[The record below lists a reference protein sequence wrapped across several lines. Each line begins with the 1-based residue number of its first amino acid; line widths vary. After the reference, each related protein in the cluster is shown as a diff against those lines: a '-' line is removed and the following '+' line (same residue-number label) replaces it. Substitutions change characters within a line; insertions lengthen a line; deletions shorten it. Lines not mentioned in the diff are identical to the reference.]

1 MKKKHLIPLSILL
14 IILIIIG
21 VSFVKIPLEI
31 ISKERIMHETK
42 GNLELNSYSK
52 QYLQLLPNPHLTLI
66 DAKFTMPKYDLLV
79 SSDKIDIHRS
89 LFSNQQYEILMD
101 YGSINE
107 SKIKNIKLKIS
118 SDDNSLIINSN
129 NFGLDN
135 SSIQIETILKDNFL
149 EFMKF
154 NLDNLDISNN
164 KLFNKIINF
173 NLFKDTFISV
183 DGIYKNNQISINSA
197 NLNLGENTKINFKGI
212 IDLKNTFLSSL
223 DIIIENL
230 NTNTLRRLL
239 GSYYQNS
246 DLYDYL
252 PEGIFETVNLKLKE
266 NQIIINSADFIIS
279 KESSVKLNGHID
291 LLEPSLSSINIE
303 ISEIQVNLL
312 KEIFQVNP
320 TITQYLNF
328 IPNGKFKKI
337 NLEIKNNL
345 FDVKE
350 IDLTTINNNNLKI
363 NSLGPIKNLSN
374 PNLELKI
381 NINEASELEEYF
393 KLFDLKD
400 EQEIFEYIDLN
411 NAFFDIMINDKI
423 IQIRKLEIYSNDKET
438 ISLIGDYSLNS
449 KDFDDVILNINNLS
463 KDKFK
468 NLISLFTSLDFEQYF
483 EIVEFKDLNLEAIIN
498 IKNNIALIK
507 NLELINNENISKI
520 EGIIKDGTFKGNLN
534 LKKINIKKIDD
545 YFIKSKRLKGYIDIF
560 IETDNPIN
568 IGNITNL
575 NGNFNGTIN
584 VILSN
589 EEKVLI
595 DFIQS
600 LTTNVE
606 DLKFV
611 NQVSKKLVNLYA
623 NKPIKI
629 TGEISNLN
637 KDEYEINNLILKS
650 SEEEYIKSNLKI
662 SEKNL
667 ELVLFDIFND
677 EDFLLAKKNNNY
689 SFQRKN
695 KNGIIE
701 LNSKDII
708 EKNITKIFE
717 NLLN

>member
-1 MKKKHLIPLSILL
+1 
-14 IILIIIG
+14 
-21 VSFVKIPLEI
+21 
-31 ISKERIMHETK
+31 
-42 GNLELNSYSK
+42 
-52 QYLQLLPNPHLTLI
+52 
-66 DAKFTMPKYDLLV
+66 
-79 SSDKIDIHRS
+79 
-89 LFSNQQYEILMD
+89 
-101 YGSINE
+101 
-107 SKIKNIKLKIS
+107 
-118 SDDNSLIINSN
+118 
-129 NFGLDN
+129 
-135 SSIQIETILKDNFL
+135 
-149 EFMKF
+149 
-154 NLDNLDISNN
+154 
-164 KLFNKIINF
+164 
-173 NLFKDTFISV
+173 
-183 DGIYKNNQISINSA
+183 
-197 NLNLGENTKINFKGI
+197 
-212 IDLKNTFLSSL
+212 
-223 DIIIENL
+223 
-230 NTNTLRRLL
+230 
-239 GSYYQNS
+239 
-246 DLYDYL
+246 L

-381 NINEASELEEYF
+381 IINEASELEEYF